1 MSHDCFKQVSSC
13 GKHPLSLLPYSIPID
28 STATPRTSVKV
39 FKLRDFYLAFFF
51 FVSFFFWLCA
61 CFDIP
66 RFTIATS
73 SVRGGIFSRRL
84 SRASAKNAN
93 PVTAA
98 GGNVSQAGA
107 NDGDDKSSGIELHCA
122 QALTREFTP
131 EQQGERAKT
140 VMQSS
145 PRMPAVGFFGGKY
158 GDRWYIDI
166 VALTHNAVRRQL
178 FDAFML
184 SNALGKLLL
193 DVTEVDLA
201 RVYAWLGTLDKFV
214 RIVFEVENRFV
225 YPLIDTHVR
234 NATTADGQPV
244 YLPELLSTRG
254 RTEAR
259 THVCELLDAARKTRD
274 VATGEISA
282 KIHALRYALDQFGG
296 SILDYFAA
304 MERFGPK
311 LLKKAVKNGAKEKI
325 KLERKLF
332 DYIREEGDTF
342 AALLMQCIESRSKR
356 AEFLERNIKKD
367 KARMEFRA
375 HVKNVEST
383 HMQLARMFDSVAAKY
398 ERKFDVKKFMEH
410 YDASTDATKTLEM
423 FGNMDINYENS
434 TPTKAQSSDVKGLE
448 CVQFHNS
455 DDVNASPIPAQVV
468 TVSGDDDVIEMP
480 DDNQTIE
487 THINVTEIHSKSTDL
502 PGVHEPAQDEEEDF
516 GDGLDDD
523 VLEIRATEEDALAME
538 SRRQS

>member
-1 MSHDCFKQVSSC
+1 M
-13 GKHPLSLLPYSIPID
+13 
-28 STATPRTSVKV
+28 
-39 FKLRDFYLAFFF
+39 
-51 FVSFFFWLCA
+51 
-61 CFDIP
+61 
-66 RFTIATS
+66 
-73 SVRGGIFSRRL
+73 
-84 SRASAKNAN
+84 N
-93 PVTAA
+93 PVTAT
-98 GGNVSQAGA
+98 GGNASQAGV
-107 NDGDDKSSGIELHCA
+107 NGGDDNSGIELHCA

-131 EQQGERAKT
+131 EQQGERAKV

-214 RIVFEVENRFV
+214 HIVFEVEDHFV
-225 YPLIDTHVR
+225 YPLIVTHVR

-254 RTEAR
+254 RDEAR
-259 THVCELLDAARKTRD
+259 NHVCELLEAARKTRD
-274 VATGEISA
+274 VATGETSA

-304 MERFGPK
+304 VERFGPK
-311 LLKKAVKNGAKEKI
+311 LLKKAVKNGAKEKM

-332 DYIREEGDTF
+332 DFVREKGDTF

-356 AEFLERNIKKD
+356 ADFLERNIKKD

-398 ERKFDVKKFMEH
+398 ERRFNVKKFMEH

-423 FGNMDINYENS
+423 FGNMDINYENTTS
-434 TPTKAQSSDVKGLE
+434 TNAQPSDVKGLE

-455 DDVNASPIPAQVV
+455 DDVNTSQTPAQVV
-468 TVSGDDDVIEMP
+468 NVSDDDDVIEMP
-480 DDNQTIE
+480 DDNQTIG
-487 THINVTEIHSKSTDL
+487 THTNVTEIRPKSIDS
-502 PGVHEPAQDEEEDF
+502 PGIHEPAQNEEDDF

-538 SRRQS
+538 SRGHS